1 MNADSTAHSTQ
12 VSIYDS
18 IEHLHLSTSTVL
30 SKCDKKLSK
39 LLSRVFQQW
48 ERTLNYLISE
58 KQVKDAEFFELKE
71 KYIQNKNT
79 ELKLRIKLTQK
90 KSKESEMI
98 KEIQAIKDHLEE
110 GKEMWGKQIKK
121 IEEVMQEQ
129 ERSKQ
134 KIEALYQQR
143 LSEID
148 SELDDIIHIH
158 KKKLE
163 HSQNLKEILP
173 SLFSQEEL
181 QEEKNIALG
190 EISQRKIYNIDLK
203 KQDAEPI
210 YDINSENSDPSFG
223 GDIFD
228 DLTGT
233 QKLVF
238 ERLLDLRK
246 KLYKFKHDDTMCSES
261 SSAEVLPCDLKS
273 MSKKYSSKI
282 FQAALSKTAELTR
295 KSSKS
300 ALILM
305 HAGIIFGMKG
315 SERYREGLAKLL
327 KSDKLSISERE
338 NIVYNLIHGDIKDKA
353 KLRTVDRAELV
364 KQEDWGDMSSI
375 HGETKEIEFSHDLQH
390 GFSKES
396 LDLSKPFLGL
406 KDCDKG
412 LKELQQEKDFLNE
425 LDRAFSRP
433 SEDFDHIF
441 FESKPD
447 EEVKEP
453 QFIKEISNKNQ
464 EILEIDLSKVQEN
477 SSMSIIKDFSQ
488 NASLCSKRRMS
499 DESRKENSI
508 LEVDDA
514 VSVVSSRKKF
524 SMDQREPSSSSIFPP
539 KTNLFFLPENPRPRS
554 NPRITL
560 RPEENFRSRDTSLE
574 ESNNSSFHKVPVKAL
589 PDTIRKPIS
598 MKNKLPIIPRPP
610 PEAKK
615 IQVKSFRGRSLQPI
629 QTPNTRVIH
638 SPPSRK
644 LSPAEK
650 KTGSPGAV
658 LKFRMKRYKE
668 IPVSAIRSTKGNQ
681 SSNKSANPR
690 KTNL

>member
-1 MNADSTAHSTQ
+1 MNANSTAHSTQ

-18 IEHLHLSTSTVL
+18 IEHLHLSTSTIL

-39 LLSRVFQQW
+39 HLSRVFQQW
-48 ERTLNYLISE
+48 ERTLNHLISE
-58 KQVKDAEFFELKE
+58 KQVKDAEFSELKE
-71 KYIQNKNT
+71 KYIHNKNT

-129 ERSKQ
+129 ERTKQ

-173 SLFSQEEL
+173 ALFSQEEL
-181 QEEKNIALG
+181 QEEKKIALG

-203 KQDAEPI
+203 KPDAEPI
-210 YDINSENSDPSFG
+210 YDINSDNSNPSFAY
-223 GDIFD
+223 DIFD

-233 QKLVF
+233 QKIVF
-238 ERLLDLRK
+238 ERLLELRK
-246 KLYKFKHDDTMCSES
+246 KLYKFKHDDTICSES
-261 SSAEVLPCDLKS
+261 SSEILPCDLKS
-273 MSKKYSSKI
+273 ISKKYSSKI
-282 FQAALSKTAELTR
+282 FENVLSKTAELKKKT
-295 KSSKS
+295 SKS
-300 ALILM
+300 ELILM
-305 HAGIIFGMKG
+305 NTGIIFGMKG
-315 SERYREGLAKLL
+315 SKRYREGLIKLL

-353 KLRTVDRAELV
+353 KLKTVDIEELV
-364 KQEDWGDMSSI
+364 KQENWGDMSSI
-375 HGETKEIEFSHDLQH
+375 YGENKEIELSHNSSH

-396 LDLSKPFLGL
+396 LDLSKGFLGL

-412 LKELQQEKDFLNE
+412 LKESQQEKDFLNE
-425 LDRAFSRP
+425 LDRAFSKP
-433 SEDFDHIF
+433 SEDFEHVF
-441 FESKPD
+441 FESKPN
-447 EEVKEP
+447 EESKKP
-453 QFIKEISNKNQ
+453 LFIKETSDKNQ
-464 EILEIDLSKVQEN
+464 EISEIDLSKIQEN

-488 NASLCSKRRMS
+488 NISLCSKRRMS
-499 DESRKENSI
+499 DESHKENSI

-514 VSVVSSRKKF
+514 VSIVSSRKKF

-560 RPEENFRSRDTSLE
+560 KPEENFRSRDTSLE
-574 ESNNSSFHKVPVKAL
+574 ESNNLSFHKIPVKAL

-629 QTPNTRVIH
+629 QTPNTRVVH

-644 LSPAEK
+644 LSPADK